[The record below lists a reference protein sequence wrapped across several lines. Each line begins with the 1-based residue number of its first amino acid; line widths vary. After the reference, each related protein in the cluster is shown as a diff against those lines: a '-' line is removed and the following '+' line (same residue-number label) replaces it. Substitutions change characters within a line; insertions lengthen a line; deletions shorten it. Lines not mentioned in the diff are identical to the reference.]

1 MVTKKKVVLV
11 ALVLAGLAGVAY
23 AGYWVYSNIVH
34 VHVGLTS
41 YTLTLY
47 VEDADIVLGEKVSFY
62 GYLKL
67 GDTPVGGAIV
77 HIYLTDA
84 SGNIIREIGNDT
96 TRSWNGYFG
105 LEWIPTEPGDYYFK
119 AGYEVAG

>member
-34 VHVGLTS
+34 VHVGPTS
-41 YTLTLY
+41 YTLSLY
-47 VEDADIVLGEKVSFY
+47 VDDADIVLGEQVSLW
-62 GYLKL
+62 GSLKL
-67 GDTPVGGAIV
+67 GDTYVSNALI

-84 SGNIIREIGNDT
+84 SGNIIKELGT
-96 TRSWNGYFG
+96 TSTNYMGYFYFK
-105 LEWIPTEPGDYYFK
+105 WTPTETGDYYFK
-119 AGYEVAG
+119 AGYEVTS

>member
-34 VHVGLTS
+34 VHVGPTS
-41 YTLTLY
+41 YTLSLY
-47 VEDADIVLGEKVSFY
+47 VEDADIVLGEKVKLY

-67 GDTPVGGAIV
+67 GDTSVDGAII
-77 HIYLTDA
+77 HIYLTDV
-84 SGNIIREIGNDT
+84 SGNIIKELGTAT
-96 TRSWNGYFG
+96 TSWGYFYFY
-105 LEWIPTEPGDYYFK
+105 WTPTETGDYYFK
-119 AGYEVAG
+119 AGYEVTS